1 MRFVSAFALV
11 LTTAVGLS
19 AQTIRGTITGTVADS
34 TGGVVPGATVVATN
48 TATGI
53 AGTGVSNQQ
62 GWTYDVPSMQHG
74 TSLARRLTE
83 GGRSAASRTI
93 TAAIRSTSGSRA
105 RS

>member
-1 MRFVSAFALV
+1 MRFVSAFVLALA
-11 LTTAVGLS
+11 TAVGLS

-48 TATGI
+48 TAAGI

-62 GWTYDVPSMQHG
+62 GWTYDVRSMQHG
-74 TSLARRLTE
+74 SSLARRLTE
-83 GGRSAASRTI
+83 GGSAASRTI